1 MGRLIGLVVVG
12 LGLAGCG
19 SPAARDRCAAD
30 AECGAGSWCAT
41 GGVCWADATPPLLSA
56 VTVSCP
62 TPCLRDST
70 LAVAVTASDDGRL
83 AGVTARL
90 DLAPGVTVP
99 LVLQGGAWRADL
111 PLMSWP
117 FAAFERAVE
126 VTVEARDGAGNR
138 ATAARPAGTVTR
150 LRWVVDLAPGAVP
163 VPVPGAVAVDAQGT
177 AIVGASD
184 ARLYFI
190 KPDGSA
196 QRAAVAVGVGA
207 LTAPVVVGA
216 TGVWVPSDDGW
227 VYRVTVPAAA
237 ADPAVVEKVC
247 DTRAFIKGIAL
258 NSLGDPLAA
267 SVSGAFFA
275 WQGGSCS
282 NSPVYAG
289 EVLLPPAAHGPT
301 FFSAEGNSLHALE
314 INPSGLVVE
323 KWTVPTSLGSAVSA
337 TMALRASGEI
347 LAITSP
353 ASGGG
358 ALLSVSS
365 TGTPTPLA
373 TTDVP
378 SDGPVVLASGD
389 VVVPERGK
397 TLSAWTSAGALLW
410 RSLPLPGAPLTP
422 LVLTGAETLIV
433 ADSRGGL
440 TALDAAGLVRWTT
453 QLAPAAI
460 PLRPPN
466 LFTPVGLD
474 RSIGYFPA
482 ANGKLYAVILDGR
495 LDAAAPWPKAF
506 HDPQNTGNS
515 ATPLP
520 SP

>member
-41 GGVCWADATPPLLSA
+41 GGVCWADATPPVLSA

-99 LVLQGGAWRADL
+99 LVLQGGAWRGSL

-117 FAAFERAVE
+117 FAAFERSVE
-126 VTVEARDGAGNR
+126 VTVEARDGAGNTVSSSR
-138 ATAARPAGTVTR
+138 SVGLVTR
-150 LRWVVDLAPGAVP
+150 LRWAVEVAPGASP

-177 AIVGASD
+177 AIFGASD
-184 ARLYFI
+184 ARLYFV

-196 QRAAVAVGVGA
+196 QREPVAVGAGA
-207 LTAPVVVGA
+207 LTAPVVVGSA
-216 TGVWVPSDDGW
+216 GVWVPSDDGK
-227 VYRVTVPAAA
+227 VYRVPR
-237 ADPAVVEKVC
+237 DPLLPVETVC
-247 DTRAFIKGIAL
+247 DTGAAVKGVAL
-258 NSLGDPLAA
+258 DVAGEPLAA
-267 SVSGAFFA
+267 SATGAYFSA
-275 WQGGSCS
+275 IGGVCR
-282 NSPVYAG
+282 NSPIYLGDVAYAP
-289 EVLLPPAAHGPT
+289 VAVGPM
-301 FFSAEGNSLHALE
+301 FFGAEGNTLHALALNSRGFPVE
-314 INPSGLVVE
+314 SWPS
-323 KWTVPTSLGSAVSA
+323 PASLGAAVAAPMAVRA
-337 TMALRASGEI
+337 TGQI
-347 LAITSP
+347 LALTSP
-353 ASGGG
+353 AGAG
-358 ALLSVSS
+358 ALLSIAPD
-365 TGTPTPLA
+365 GTPTTLA
-373 TTDVP
+373 SPDVP
-378 SDGPVVLASGD
+378 SDGPVVLANND
-389 VVVPERGK
+389 VVVPEKGK
-397 TLSAWTSAGALLW
+397 TLSAWTSAGTLRW
-410 RSLPLPGAPLTP
+410 RSVALPGAPLTP

-433 ADSRGGL
+433 ADSRGNL
-440 TALDAAGLVRWTT
+440 TALDAAGQVRWTT

-466 LFTPVGLD
+466 LFTPAGLD

-482 ANGKLYAVILDGR
+482 ANGRLYAVILDGR

-520 SP
+520 AP